1 MKKIK
6 KAFLGITAL
15 LAAFS
20 ISAMCACTPGDNTGN
35 NGEIPGGNTPGGN
48 TPAITAASVLKAYA
62 NQTVTGATLEYT
74 LIGDT
79 SAKAYLCDEEGN
91 KLPDEEEQ
99 SSRSKSTEK
108 ASAAVAVDGSDLKI
122 DLELSSKNERYGED
136 GEIDADGEATTQG
149 YRYMFVRG
157 GHMFTHE
164 AEEAVTD
171 FADVTLTYDGSMTD
185 GMPEGFEDIFAGVD
199 AEVGS
204 AAALPLNLI
213 LGLADKYNGASYA
226 NGVLTVDFNKV
237 TYNLYND
244 VLAVIEGLDENTT
257 VGSLLSAAPVKN
269 LLQSLTYGMDA
280 KEIYDSAVA
289 QLGGENAPAEIKA
302 ILAVLPQPAEGD
314 GVYEYLVKVVS
325 SKEFTGFV
333 VSILT
338 QGQVGSMI
346 APFSEFKLAD
356 IFALLGKINGGSQSP
371 TLGGS
376 QTLADASGNVS
387 TSPAPVTMEEIKKLV
402 KGTLDKA
409 VKVTEDKFT
418 LTFGATVVEAEN
430 ISVGFN
436 VNDKSEVSG
445 IALTGNSKVAVK
457 SFNGIDG
464 GDGSVMNFAVD
475 SVTQL
480 SLDYKFKFFAEAP
493 ALKNIDKCKAV
504 GDATAEQVAAGGTF
518 YLDVL
523 DETYI
528 PLKVCAVVNPQGSQN
543 LIAELKL
550 LDKDGVAVGEYDQ
563 ATQSVKYEGW
573 NISVTEIEVTEY
585 GVEFEIVCETENG
598 LFSIYR
604 TAKSVCEV
612 ADIIKRA

>member
-20 ISAMCACTPGDNTGN
+20 ISAMCACTPGSNTENNGGN
-35 NGEIPGGNTPGGN
+35 NSGGNISGGNTQ
-48 TPAITAASVLKAYA
+48 AITAASVLKAYA

-91 KLPDEEEQ
+91 KLPNAEEH
-99 SSRSKSTEK
+99 SSRSKSTEQ
-108 ASAAVAVDGSDLKI
+108 ASAAMAVDGSDLKI
-122 DLELSSKNERYGED
+122 DLELSSKNERY
-136 GEIDADGEATTQG
+136 DADGEAALQD

-157 GHMFTHE
+157 GHIFTHE
-164 AEEAVTD
+164 AKAAVTD

-185 GMPEGFEDIFAGVD
+185 GMPEGYQAILAGLNT
-199 AEVGS
+199 EVGS
-204 AAALPLNLI
+204 ATSLPLNLI

-257 VGSLLSAAPVKN
+257 VGSLLSSAPVKN

-280 KEIYDSAVA
+280 KEIYDSVVA
-289 QLGGENAPAEIKA
+289 QLGGDNAPAEIKA
-302 ILAVLPQPAEGD
+302 ILKVLPQPAEGD

-333 VSILT
+333 VSMLT

-371 TLGGS
+371 KLGGS
-376 QTLADASGNVS
+376 QTSADASGNARM
-387 TSPAPVTMEEIKKLV
+387 TPAPVTMEEIKGIV
-402 KGTLDKA
+402 KATLDKT

-445 IALTGNSKVAVK
+445 IALTGNSKVAAK

-518 YLDVL
+518 YSDVL

-528 PLKVCAVVNPQGSQN
+528 PVKVRAVVNPQGSQN
-543 LIAELKL
+543 LISELRL

-563 ATQSVKYEGW
+563 ATQSVKYEDW
-573 NISVTEIEVTEY
+573 NISVSEMEVTEH

>member
-1 MKKIK
+1 MKRIK

-20 ISAMCACTPGDNTGN
+20 ISAMCACTPGDNTEN
-35 NGEIPGGNTPGGN
+35 NGGNPGGNTPGGN
-48 TPAITAASVLKAYA
+48 TQAITAASVLKAYA

-74 LIGDT
+74 LTGDT
-79 SAKAYLCDEEGN
+79 SAKAYPCDEDGN
-91 KLPDEEEQ
+91 KLPNAEEQ
-99 SSRSKSTEK
+99 SSRSKSTEQ

-122 DLELSSKNERYGED
+122 DLELSSKNERYGV
-136 GEIDADGEATTQG
+136 DGEAATQG

-157 GHMFTHE
+157 GHIFTHE
-164 AEEAVTD
+164 AEAAVTD

-185 GMPEGFEDIFAGVD
+185 GMPEGYQAILAGLNT
-199 AEVGS
+199 EVGS
-204 AAALPLNLI
+204 ATSLPLNLI

-244 VLAVIEGLDENTT
+244 VLSVIESLDENTT
-257 VGSLLSAAPVKN
+257 VGSLLSSAPVKN

-280 KEIYDSAVA
+280 KEIYDSVVA
-289 QLGGENAPAEIKA
+289 QLSGENVPAATKEILK
-302 ILAVLPQPAEGD
+302 VLPKPAEGD

-333 VSILT
+333 VSMLT

-371 TLGGS
+371 MLDGS
-376 QTLADASGNVS
+376 QTLADASGNVRM
-387 TSPAPVTMEEIKKLV
+387 SPAPITMEEIKKLV
-402 KGTLDKA
+402 KDTLDKA
-409 VKVTEDKFT
+409 VSVTEDKFT

-430 ISVGFN
+430 ISVSFN

-464 GDGSVMNFAVD
+464 GDGNVMNFAVD

-518 YLDVL
+518 YSDVL

-528 PLKVCAVVNPQGSQN
+528 PLKVRAVVNPQGSQN
-543 LIAELKL
+543 LISELRL

-563 ATQSVKYEGW
+563 ATQSVKYEDW
-573 NISVTEIEVTEY
+573 NISVSEMEVTEY
-585 GVEFEIVCETENG
+585 GVKFVIVCETENG